1 MKEYQRD
8 IAIAAKSA
16 PKTERSEVHEQID
29 YKNELACKAIHLASI
44 MIPIIYFHITKELA
58 LMLLVPMFLGFF
70 VVDLAKMFVKPV
82 ADLYYK
88 HFGAM
93 LRPHELDT
101 TQRNSNGATYVTLAA
116 VLGCVDK

>member
-82 ADLYYK
+82 ADSTNILVRC
-88 HFGAM
+88 FARM
-93 LRPHELDT
+93 SWI
-101 TQRNSNGATYVTLAA
+101 QRNAISTAQPMSRLP
-116 VLGCVDK
+116 LC